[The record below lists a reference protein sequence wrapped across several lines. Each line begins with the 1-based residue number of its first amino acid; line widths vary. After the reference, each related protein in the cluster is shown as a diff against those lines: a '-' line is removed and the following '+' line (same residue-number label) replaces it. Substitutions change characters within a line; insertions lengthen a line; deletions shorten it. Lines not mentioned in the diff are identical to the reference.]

1 MSVRPHGITRL
12 PLDRLSWDLVFGVIF
27 RKSVQKIQVSLK
39 SDKNN
44 RYFIWNQYIF
54 LTISQCTFI
63 RMRNFSF
70 KNCTEDQN
78 TNFIFNIY
86 IFFFFRKSCRLW
98 DNVEKYCRVG
108 QATDDN
114 IAHAHCI
121 LDTQG
126 SKHTRRLCNIYCF
139 STATMVALTRL
150 NGTFYVY
157 CFYCFKFRSAL

>member
-44 RYFIWNQYIF
+44 RYFIWNQYIYF
-54 LTISQCTFI
+54 WSYLTALLIEWEIFQLKIVQKI
-63 RMRNFSF
+63 RTQILYS
-70 KNCTEDQN
+70 
-78 TNFIFNIY
+78 IY
-86 IFFFFRKSCRLW
+86 IFFFRKSCRLW
-98 DNVEKYCRVG
+98 DNVGKYCRVG

-126 SKHTRRLCNIYCF
+126 SKHTRRICNIYCF

-150 NGTFYVY
+150 NVTLYVY
-157 CFYCFKFRSAL
+157 CLYCFKFRSAL